1 VMASN
6 DKEIAENNF
15 SFYHVSGTN
24 EVQLNIPNVLPL
36 TAILT
41 NSIGQTVFLLNN
53 LNQAKIE
60 FQIPNL
66 PQGIYYLQLSS
77 VNNTQTKAIALV
89 K

>member
-1 VMASN
+1 MMASN

-24 EVQLNIPNVLPL
+24 EVQLNNPNVLPL
-36 TAILT
+36 KAILT
-41 NSIGQTVFLLNN
+41 NSLGQTVFLLNN
-53 LNQAKIE
+53 LNQAKME

-66 PQGIYYLQLSS
+66 PQGIYYLQFSS
-77 VNNTQTKAIALV
+77 ENNTQTKTISLV